1 MEEKVRLVVVMSR
14 EQFEALRD
22 IATAQGLS
30 VSALVRSTLI
40 TRFCLPVSGIIRA
53 RRGSIRARR
62 GVKVVAT
69 QMESQK
75 SEGQEMQPPAPIA

>member
-1 MEEKVRLVVVMSR
+1 MNEKVRLVVVMSR

-40 TRFCLPVSGIIRA
+40 SRFCLPVSGTIRA
-53 RRGSIRARR
+53 RRGSIRARKE
-62 GVKVVAT
+62 VEATAT
-69 QMESQK
+69 QVGSQK
-75 SEGQEMQPPAPIA
+75 SEGQEPASPALRA